1 MDIISYRPGN
11 LSLHSTPE
19 NILKGSLVRQ
29 MGGKVNCYRKDPTC
43 YKWRLREYKP
53 LHIGM
58 AIIITC
64 KTWEPK
70 DQAHSAGK
78 LVRP

>member
-1 MDIISYRPGN
+1 
-11 LSLHSTPE
+11 
-19 NILKGSLVRQ
+19 

-43 YKWRLREYKP
+43 YKWCHREYKP

-58 AIIITC
+58 SIIITR
-64 KTWEPK
+64 KTREPK
-70 DQAHSAGK
+70 DQAHPPGK